1 LSVLILWTNQPM
13 ISRPYREK
21 WCSGVTLVATK
32 KFTESREVE
41 KLVIIPSKK
50 NLELAFKSN
59 QKMVLE
65 ALEAMRES
73 EALEMKSKL
82 KSTGKTE
89 FQVCTLKKIVTIT
102 NKMVSINKEKKKL

>member
-1 LSVLILWTNQPM
+1 M